1 MKSLFTFGFALKT
14 RDVSLDSDCTD
25 PFPEIRIVVSIIS
38 FENWAI
44 REALE
49 SVVKVMRGLLKSGL
63 MDLLSGLCHPINEY
77 PGLGVAVI
85 TEDKVALLAF
95 HSLRLVS
102 LKICPPLTDEV
113 VIFKSCNATMMGSKF
128 AKIV

>member
-1 MKSLFTFGFALKT
+1 LFTFGLALKT
-14 RDVSLDSDCTD
+14 RDVSLDSVCTD
-25 PFPEIRIVVSIIS
+25 PFPETRLVVSIIS

-49 SVVKVMRGLLKSGL
+49 SVVKVMRGLLKLGL
-63 MDLLSGLCHPINEY
+63 TDLLSGFCHPRNEY

-102 LKICPPLTDEV
+102 LKICPPPMDDA
-113 VIFKSCNATMMGSKF
+113 VIFKSCNATIMGSKF
-128 AKIV
+128 AKTV